1 MGTHRQSANPAR
13 GSRIVKLQTQRFI
26 DRWVGQLLCSAVSA
40 WVRLTGLFSAP
51 PQLAIAPKNIL
62 VILLSEMGS
71 IVLAGPMFAQLR
83 RLYPGAAIHILQLKK
98 NQEVTK
104 LLQLTQ
110 PEYMHS
116 LDDSSGVSL
125 VGDILQV
132 SATMR
137 RLGLDAVIDCELFS
151 RVSALLSF
159 STGAPVRVGFTPHT
173 QEGLYRGSFINHAI
187 PYNPYQHITK
197 QFLSLVDALDSAGS
211 MPRNK
216 VAPIR
221 SLPVDT
227 ELSVKFSAGELATY
241 HAKLAADHPVTT
253 NKKLVLM
260 YAGGGIL
267 PERAWP
273 ADHYARV
280 AQGLCAAGFAVGL
293 IGLKDDAQLA
303 KELIAKIQNI
313 APTPGS
319 AMPPEGVQPSLGP
332 PGERMTACIDLTGYT
347 RSIRELLMLMHA
359 AQLLITN
366 DGGPGHFATLT
377 PIQTMVFFGPETG
390 KLYGPLG
397 TRNTVLESGIAC
409 SPCLSAYN
417 HRLTFCDGDN
427 QCLKRIAPD
436 PVLADALAF
445 LRGESG
451 NSSNSSEAVAA

>member
-1 MGTHRQSANPAR
+1 M
-13 GSRIVKLQTQRFI
+13 KLQTQRFI

-40 WVRLTGLFSAP
+40 WVRFTGLFGSPTAP
-51 PQLAIAPKNIL
+51 LAAEPKNIL
-62 VILLSEMGS
+62 IILLSEMGS

-83 RLYPGAAIHILQLKK
+83 RQYPGAAIHILQLKK
-98 NQEVTK
+98 NQEVSK
-104 LLQLTQ
+104 LLQLTDAAC
-110 PEYMHS
+110 MHS
-116 LDDSSGVSL
+116 LDDSSGGSL
-125 VGDILQV
+125 VRDIL
-132 SATMR
+132 SISLKMHE
-137 RLGLDAVIDCELFS
+137 LGLNAVIDCELFS

-187 PYNPYQHITK
+187 PYNPYQHISK

-211 MPRNK
+211 VPRNK
-216 VAPIR
+216 AAPIR
-221 SLPVDT
+221 ELPADT
-227 ELSVKFSAGELATY
+227 ELSVAFANGELTGY
-241 HAKLAADHPVTT
+241 QAKLVADHPVVATR
-253 NKKLVLM
+253 KLVLM

-280 AQGLCAAGFAVGL
+280 AQGLCASGFAVGL

-303 KELIAKIQNI
+303 KDLMAKIRD
-313 APTPGS
+313 G
-319 AMPPEGVQPSLGP
+319 
-332 PGERMTACIDLTGYT
+332 ACIDLTGYT
-347 RSIRELLMLMHA
+347 RSIRELLMLFHA
-359 AQLLITN
+359 ASLLITN

-397 TRNTVLESGIAC
+397 TRNAILESGIAC

-436 PVLADALAF
+436 PVLDQALVF
-445 LRGESG
+445 LSG
-451 NSSNSSEAVAA
+451 SSTGATA

>member
-1 MGTHRQSANPAR
+1 M
-13 GSRIVKLQTQRFI
+13 KLQTQRFI

-40 WVRLTGLFSAP
+40 WVRLTSGFSPAP
-51 PQLAIAPKNIL
+51 SITSDAKNIL

-71 IVLAGPMFAQLR
+71 IVLAGPMFAELR
-83 RLYPGAAIHILQLKK
+83 RKYPQANIHILQLKK
-98 NQEVTK
+98 NQEVSK

-110 PEYMHS
+110 AQNMHS
-116 LDDSSGVSL
+116 LNDSSGTTL
-125 VGDILQV
+125 IGDILKV
-132 SATMR
+132 SLAMR
-137 RLGLDAVIDCELFS
+137 KLRLDAVIDCELFS

-159 STGAPVRVGFTPHT
+159 TTGAPVRVGYTPHT

-187 PYNPYQHITK
+187 PYNPYQHISK
-197 QFLSLVDALDSAGS
+197 QFLSLVDAMDSAGAT
-211 MPRNK
+211 PRNK
-216 VAPIR
+216 AAAIR
-221 SLPVDT
+221 ELPADT
-227 ELSVKFSAGELATY
+227 ELSVRFTDEELAVYRQQVHT
-241 HAKLAADHPVTT
+241 DHPVTADR
-253 NKKLVLM
+253 KLVLL

-273 ADHYARV
+273 AAHYARV

-303 KELIAKIQNI
+303 KDLMAQIQ
-313 APTPGS
+313 S
-319 AMPPEGVQPSLGP
+319 Q
-332 PGERMTACIDLTGYT
+332 ACIDLTGYT
-347 RSIRELLMLMHA
+347 RSIRELLMLFHA
-359 AQLLITN
+359 SSLLITN

-390 KLYGPLG
+390 RLYGPLG
-397 TRNTVLESGIAC
+397 TRNKTLESGIAC

-445 LRGESG
+445 LQTAPL
-451 NSSNSSEAVAA
+451 AVAPA

>member
-1 MGTHRQSANPAR
+1 M
-13 GSRIVKLQTQRFI
+13 KLETQRFI
-26 DRWVGQLLCSAVSA
+26 DRWAGQLLCGAVSA
-40 WVRLTGLFSAP
+40 WVRFTGLFTGPVKPVQSP
-51 PQLAIAPKNIL
+51 RNIL

-83 RLYPGAAIHILQLKK
+83 RNYPGVNIHILQLKK
-98 NQEVTK
+98 NQEVSK

-116 LDDSSGVSL
+116 LDDSSGGSL
-125 VGDILQV
+125 IADILSI
-132 SATMR
+132 SAKMR
-137 RLGLDAVIDCELFS
+137 TLGLDAVIDCELFS

-159 STGAPVRVGFTPHT
+159 STGAPVRVGYTPHT

-187 PYNPYQHITK
+187 PYNPYQHISK
-197 QFLSLVDALDSAGS
+197 QFLSLVDALQAAGS
-211 MPRNK
+211 TPRSK
-216 VAPIR
+216 ASPIR
-221 SLPVDT
+221 ELPTDT
-227 ELSVKFSAGELATY
+227 ELSVDFTPTELQAY
-241 HAKLAADHPVTT
+241 RAKVQADHPTAAGR
-253 NKKLVLM
+253 KLVLM

-267 PERAWP
+267 PIRAWP
-273 ADHYARV
+273 AAHYARV

-303 KELIAKIQNI
+303 KDLIAQIQN
-313 APTPGS
+313 A
-319 AMPPEGVQPSLGP
+319 
-332 PGERMTACIDLTGYT
+332 ACLDLTGYT
-347 RSIRELLMLMHA
+347 RSIRELLMLFHA
-359 AQLLITN
+359 SELLITN

-397 TRNTVLESGIAC
+397 SRNVVLESGIAC

-436 PVLADALAF
+436 PVLDQALHF
-445 LRGESG
+445 LQGSAL
-451 NSSNSSEAVAA
+451 SS

>member
-1 MGTHRQSANPAR
+1 M
-13 GSRIVKLQTQRFI
+13 KLQTQRFI
-26 DRWVGQLLCSAVSA
+26 DRWAGQLLCGAVSA
-40 WVRLTGLFSAP
+40 WVRFTSLFRAP

-83 RLYPGAAIHILQLKK
+83 RLYPDAAIHILQLKK

-110 PEYMHS
+110 PQYMHS
-116 LDDSSGVSL
+116 LDDSSGGSL
-125 VGDILQV
+125 VGDILKV
-132 SATMR
+132 SVAMR
-137 RLGLDAVIDCELFS
+137 RLSLDAVIDCELFS

-187 PYNPYQHITK
+187 PYNPYQHISK

-216 VAPIR
+216 AAPIR
-221 SLPVDT
+221 NMPVDT
-227 ELSVKFSAGELATY
+227 ELSVAFTRDELAAY
-241 HAKLAADHPVTT
+241 GAKLLADHPVTN

-273 ADHYARV
+273 AEHYARV

-303 KELIAKIQNI
+303 KELIAKIRN
-313 APTPGS
+313 AS
-319 AMPPEGVQPSLGP
+319 
-332 PGERMTACIDLTGYT
+332 CIDLTGYT
-347 RSIRELLMLMHA
+347 RSIRELLMLFHA
-359 AQLLITN
+359 CDLLITN

-397 TRNTVLESGIAC
+397 SRNKVLESGIAC

-436 PVLADALAF
+436 PVLADALTF
-445 LRGESG
+445 LHG
-451 NSSNSSEAVAA
+451 NNAVAAA